1 MPGRVPGFTRRP
13 LNLMLTTLLWGSLI
27 TLTPTL
33 RKFREGRSQCKDME
47 LISGS
52 IGIYTQICLTPK
64 NMLLEHAVR
73 LEKNRYLK
81 VSHLVVSDSLEPQGL
96 QDARLPCPSLSPGVC
111 SNSYPLSWW
120 CHPTISSSVAPFSC
134 LQFFPESGSFPMS
147 QLFTSGGQRTRAS
160 ASASVL
166 PMNIQGWFPLGLTG
180 WISLLSKELSRVFSS
195 NTVQKHQFCSTQPSL
210 WPNSDIHTWLL
221 EKTIALTIQTFYTW

>member
-13 LNLMLTTLLWGSLI
+13 LNLMLTTLLWGSLV

-33 RKFREGRSQCKDME
+33 QKFREGRSQCKDME

-81 VSHLVVSDSLEPQGL
+81 VSHLVVSNSGTPRTAGCQ
-96 QDARLPCPSLSPGVC
+96 ASLSFTV
-111 SNSYPLSWW
+111 SW
-120 CHPTISSSVAPFSC
+120 
-134 LQFFPESGSFPMS
+134 
-147 QLFTSGGQRTRAS
+147 
-160 ASASVL
+160 
-166 PMNIQGWFPLGLTG
+166 
-180 WISLLSKELSRVFSS
+180 SLLKLISIELVMPSNHFFLCCPLLLPSILPRVRVFSS
-195 NTVQKHQFCSTQPSL
+195 ESALHVR
-210 WPNSDIHTWLL
+210 WPKN
-221 EKTIALTIQTFYTW
+221 

>member
-13 LNLMLTTLLWGSLI
+13 LNLMLTTLLWGSLV

-81 VSHLVVSDSLEPQGL
+81 VSHLVVSDSLETKDCRMPGFPVLHGLMEFAQTHIHWVGDAIQPFLPLLPPSPAFNSSQSQGL
-96 QDARLPCPSLSPGVC
+96 FQWV
-111 SNSYPLSWW
+111 
-120 CHPTISSSVAPFSC
+120 SSSRQVA
-134 LQFFPESGSFPMS
+134 
-147 QLFTSGGQRTRAS
+147 
-160 ASASVL
+160 
-166 PMNIQGWFPLGLTG
+166 
-180 WISLLSKELSRVFSS
+180 KELEL
-195 NTVQKHQFCSTQPSL
+195 QLQHQSFQWIFRL
-210 WPNSDIHTWLL
+210 DFL
-221 EKTIALTIQTFYTW
+221 